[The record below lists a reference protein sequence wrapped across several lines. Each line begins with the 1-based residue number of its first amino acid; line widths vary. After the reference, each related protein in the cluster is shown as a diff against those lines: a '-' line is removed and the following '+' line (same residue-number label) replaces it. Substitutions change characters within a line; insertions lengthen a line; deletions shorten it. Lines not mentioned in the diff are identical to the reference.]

1 MCLKTKKPARLIL
14 AGFFY
19 FFVLK
24 AVFMINHKSL
34 GLLALILM
42 AMGITYFNFEII
54 WDHQN
59 IKPAI
64 TLLIGAIAFG
74 ISLQLRFKK

>member
-1 MCLKTKKPARLIL
+1 
-14 AGFFY
+14 
-19 FFVLK
+19 
-24 AVFMINHKSL
+24 MINHKSL

-64 TLLIGAIAFG
+64 TLLLGAIAFG